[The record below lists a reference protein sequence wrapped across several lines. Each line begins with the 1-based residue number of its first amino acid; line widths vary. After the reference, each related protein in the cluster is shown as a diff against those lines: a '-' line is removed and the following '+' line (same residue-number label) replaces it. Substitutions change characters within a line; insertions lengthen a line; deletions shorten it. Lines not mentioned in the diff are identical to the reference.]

1 MTDVSFLEYLV
12 LAIVGYSGV
21 IILIIA
27 MIKDV
32 PTSKAS
38 AGIRMI
44 AAFPSMIANAALMG
58 VGLKISFPITTTNS
72 TTFLM
77 NSTKHT
83 LMTNSTTL
91 TMEQPV
97 NLILGPT
104 WMLIHFALFLFLML
118 FIAIQILMIMT
129 KTE

>member
-12 LAIVGYSGV
+12 LAVIGYSGI

-32 PTSKAS
+32 PTSKQS

-77 NSTKHT
+77 NSTTHT
-83 LMTNSTTL
+83 LISNSTTL

-104 WMLIHFALFLFLML
+104 WMLIHFALFIFLML
-118 FIAIQILMIMT
+118 FVAIQILMIMT